1 MHLLCLCHQVGQ
13 TVMVSGPD
21 TTTTCGNPRAL
32 LTINEQYVVGV
43 GSVCGAISPW
53 STLQSYSPN
62 DLQTLRAF
70 SRDFQAGSLTCGALA
85 FIPSLSII
93 APSIVLVVIINLLND
108 SWIQY
113 SSCMHACQ
121 YIAHPVFMPLINSF
135 QLASACVQFQ
145 TSFIFTKDLLSSTE
159 SYGDETG
166 GCCQL

>member
-1 MHLLCLCHQVGQ
+1 
-13 TVMVSGPD
+13 MVSGPD

-43 GSVCGAISPW
+43 GSICGAISPW

-70 SRDFQAGSLTCGALA
+70 SRDFQAGSLTCGALT

-108 SWIQY
+108 S
-113 SSCMHACQ
+113 
-121 YIAHPVFMPLINSF
+121 
-135 QLASACVQFQ
+135 
-145 TSFIFTKDLLSSTE
+145 
-159 SYGDETG
+159 
-166 GCCQL
+166 